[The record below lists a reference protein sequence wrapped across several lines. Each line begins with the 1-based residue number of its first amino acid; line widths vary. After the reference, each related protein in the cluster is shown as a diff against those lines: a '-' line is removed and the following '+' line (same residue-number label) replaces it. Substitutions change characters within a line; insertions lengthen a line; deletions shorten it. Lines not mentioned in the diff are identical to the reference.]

1 MQQRKTL
8 LKCLLE
14 IKSTRQVLKHMDVDL
29 GSVCKSTMFICV
41 YILYHIVMVSY
52 VCCILNNDLMSLSY
66 TQSGR
71 DVERQEGMQFARRN
85 SMLFIE
91 SR

>member
-14 IKSTRQVLKHMDVDL
+14 IKLTRQVLKHMDVDL

-41 YILYHIVMVSY
+41 YILYHIVMVY
-52 VCCILNNDLMSLSY
+52 NDLMSLSY